1 MRYAF
6 IKKEELP
13 DNPHNLELINKDE
26 CFYSDIDNLNEL
38 SENNEQLLH
47 VDRGI
52 YLYSKENFKYIR
64 LNIDYNSG
72 FETDMGKVKEAGEVD
87 WD

>member
-1 MRYAF
+1 MPF
-6 IKKEELP
+6 IKKEELS
-13 DNPHNLELINKDE
+13 DFQNLELIDKDE
-26 CFYSDIDNLNEL
+26 YFYSDIDNLNEL

-72 FETDMGKVKEAGEVD
+72 FETDMKEVKEAREVA
-87 WD
+87 WA

>member
-1 MRYAF
+1 MPF
-6 IKKEELP
+6 IKKEELS
-13 DNPHNLELINKDE
+13 DSQNLELINEDE

-72 FETDMGKVKEAGEVD
+72 FETDMSKVKEAGEVA